1 MPAAQS
7 LQALKKG
14 MAISMTKSE
23 IFKKNKRFFMDDP
36 ERIAKY
42 VKTHCKTEVQE
53 ILQVA
58 DDACQQIYLF
68 NLHWDMERTYE
79 PIRFKDQINW
89 LYMPAGDPEWI
100 YAFNRHRY
108 FICLGQAYVITKDEK
123 YAKAFVD
130 QICDW
135 IDRVKLGDEQSQRAW
150 RTIEAGLRLEYWL
163 KAICY
168 FENSPYLTDEVCTK
182 IFDSVTVHA
191 EYLMEVYD
199 TFRLMSN
206 WGVLQNHGLFMA
218 GVFLPESERQQA
230 YIRTAIDRLT
240 EEIRM
245 QVYRDGTHWE
255 QSPMYHNEVNHCYL
269 DVLILAKRNG
279 IELPELMVQKVKDM
293 CMVNLYWKKPNHRE
307 IMQGDSDDIDVR
319 DIITKGAWLY
329 QDPVLKFGGYEMF
342 NFDCIWDLGMDA
354 LDEYLALPG
363 KEPQVTAHAFE
374 DSGNIYVRS
383 DWSGEAAFL
392 HFHCGTLGAGHGHSD
407 KLHIDLFANGEDILV
422 DAGRYTYVANP
433 ERYYFKGPSAHNTI
447 TVDGLDFTVCKDS
460 WECSKLSQAANQ
472 RHFFGEYY
480 DYIEGGNLGYMSLKN
495 GGVFINRKIIYIK
508 PDIYILADEFYSGTP
523 HDYEQY
529 FHFNEKGKVHCEEDR
544 VIYQS
549 SNNKAELIF
558 ATKPVEKKLIPSKI
572 SRHYNQYEENI
583 ALKTSIKAQ
592 GFASV
597 LSVISVS
604 DGNSTEITEVK
615 KVTVTSNFKNIVF
628 EDKSIEG
635 VTIQKGDRAYTVV
648 IAHEE
653 YASPTDTF
661 CADGCTGFGQVVVF
675 DRTKGE
681 DRIGS
686 VLKW

>member
-1 MPAAQS
+1 
-7 LQALKKG
+7 
-14 MAISMTKSE
+14 
-23 IFKKNKRFFMDDP
+23 
-36 ERIAKY
+36 
-42 VKTHCKTEVQE
+42 
-53 ILQVA
+53 
-58 DDACQQIYLF
+58 
-68 NLHWDMERTYE
+68 
-79 PIRFKDQINW
+79 
-89 LYMPAGDPEWI
+89 
-100 YAFNRHRY
+100 
-108 FICLGQAYVITKDEK
+108 
-123 YAKAFVD
+123 
-130 QICDW
+130 
-135 IDRVKLGDEQSQRAW
+135 
-150 RTIEAGLRLEYWL
+150 
-163 KAICY
+163 
-168 FENSPYLTDEVCTK
+168 
-182 IFDSVTVHA
+182 
-191 EYLMEVYD
+191 
-199 TFRLMSN
+199 
-206 WGVLQNHGLFMA
+206 
-218 GVFLPESERQQA
+218 
-230 YIRTAIDRLT
+230 
-240 EEIRM
+240 
-245 QVYRDGTHWE
+245 
-255 QSPMYHNEVNHCYL
+255 
-269 DVLILAKRNG
+269 
-279 IELPELMVQKVKDM
+279 
-293 CMVNLYWKKPNHRE
+293 
-307 IMQGDSDDIDVR
+307 
-319 DIITKGAWLY
+319 
-329 QDPVLKFGGYEMF
+329 
-342 NFDCIWDLGMDA
+342 
-354 LDEYLALPG
+354 
-363 KEPQVTAHAFE
+363 
-374 DSGNIYVRS
+374 
-383 DWSGEAAFL
+383 
-392 HFHCGTLGAGHGHSD
+392 
-407 KLHIDLFANGEDILV
+407 
-422 DAGRYTYVANP
+422 
-433 ERYYFKGPSAHNTI
+433 
-447 TVDGLDFTVCKDS
+447 
-460 WECSKLSQAANQ
+460 
-472 RHFFGEYY
+472 
-480 DYIEGGNLGYMSLKN
+480 MSLKN